1 MNKSAKLRILVADD
15 HALMRSGIRMLLE
28 SKPGWKVVSEAATG
42 RQAIE
47 QAIKLEPDVAI
58 VDIELPDLD
67 GLEAIRQI
75 REATPNTQVLTLTMH
90 DSGQMI
96 RRALQA
102 GARGYVTK
110 ADLPTQLV
118 KAVMRVAEGE
128 VFLTSAA
135 SETVMQELLKGGK
148 EFSRPDASPGHPT
161 PRQFEII
168 RLLAE
173 GKENKEIAAVL
184 GITVRTVESHRAQI
198 MLRLG
203 FHSLTELVHYAIRNK
218 IVSAREF

>member
-135 SETVMQELLKGGK
+135 SETVLQELIKGGK
-148 EFSRPDASPGHPT
+148 EFSRPDTSPGHPT

>member
-1 MNKSAKLRILVADD
+1 MKKSAKLRILVADD
-15 HALMRSGIRMLLE
+15 HALMRSGIRTLLE

-135 SETVMQELLKGGK
+135 SETVL
-148 EFSRPDASPGHPT
+148 
-161 PRQFEII
+161 
-168 RLLAE
+168 
-173 GKENKEIAAVL
+173 
-184 GITVRTVESHRAQI
+184 
-198 MLRLG
+198 
-203 FHSLTELVHYAIRNK
+203 
-218 IVSAREF
+218 